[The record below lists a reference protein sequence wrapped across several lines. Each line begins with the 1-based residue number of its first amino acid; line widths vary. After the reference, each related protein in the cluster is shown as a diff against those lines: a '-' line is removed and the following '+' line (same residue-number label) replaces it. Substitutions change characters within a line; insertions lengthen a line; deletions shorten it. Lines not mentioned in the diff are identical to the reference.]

1 MGVSDYSVEMS
12 FVNDKLNDDYEI
24 VYIDRAG
31 YGYSDDTSKPQTV
44 EQVVS
49 DYRTA
54 LENADIDGQYILL
67 PHSLGGVYATYWE
80 STYPDEIEGV
90 ILVDTSELGLD
101 VWDTDSEEYS
111 DCNYFNYYACQ
122 IGLHRLFIDDYVYPL
137 PAYY

>member
-54 LENADIDGQYILL
+54 LENADIDGPYIFF
-67 PHSLGGVYATYWE
+67 PIHSAE
-80 STYPDEIEGV
+80 
-90 ILVDTSELGLD
+90 
-101 VWDTDSEEYS
+101 
-111 DCNYFNYYACQ
+111 FM
-122 IGLHRLFIDDYVYPL
+122 LHTGRAHIRMKLKALF
-137 PAYY
+137 